1 MMPSPYLH
9 SSLADDPDL
18 CQIVRCYIDEMP
30 QRIEGLLARFAAA
43 DWDGLATAA
52 HQLKGT
58 AGSHGF
64 PQITLPAA
72 ELEKAARQKRSASE
86 VRSALD
92 VLVEY
97 CSRVRHA

>member
-1 MMPSPYLH
+1 MSLPTMPAPLLR

-18 CQIVRCYIDEMP
+18 GEIVKLYVDEMP

-43 DWDGLATAA
+43 DWDGLATGA

-64 PQITLPAA
+64 QQIT
-72 ELEKAARQKRSASE
+72 
-86 VRSALD
+86 
-92 VLVEY
+92 
-97 CSRVRHA
+97 